1 MLGES
6 GGPRPAVFSEPMSPN
21 AGHQWGLHAREVL
34 QRAGHHRGAARDKLI
49 DLLSAQDCAL
59 SALEIEDSLR
69 RQGPV
74 ARASVY
80 RALELLHDHELVTRL
95 ELGDGVAR
103 YEPADPSG
111 QHHHHHM
118 ICEECGQ
125 LVPFDDAGLER
136 SISQLSRRL
145 GFSTKEHEVTLR
157 GNCADCQAAAA

>member
-1 MLGES
+1 MVGGLSPRS
-6 GGPRPAVFSEPMSPN
+6 GSILWAMSPDTSQ
-21 AGHQWGLHAREVL
+21 QWASHARAML

-59 SALEIEDSLR
+59 SALEIEDNLR

-103 YEPADPSG
+103 YEPADPDG
-111 QHHHHHM
+111 EHHHHHM
-118 ICEECGQ
+118 ICELCGQ
-125 LVPFDDAGLER
+125 LVPFDDAGLEK

-145 GFSTKEHEVTLR
+145 GFITKEHEVTLR
-157 GNCADCQAAAA
+157 GNCADCRAAA

>member
-1 MLGES
+1 MLGAMS
-6 GGPRPAVFSEPMSPN
+6 DPAGQAWAVN
-21 AGHQWGLHAREVL
+21 AREVL
-34 QRAGHHRGAARDKLI
+34 QRAGHHRGAARERLI
-49 DLLSAQDCAL
+49 DLLSDQDCAL
-59 SALEIEDSLR
+59 SALEIEDGLR

-111 QHHHHHM
+111 DHHHHHLL
-118 ICEECGQ
+118 CERCGQ

-136 SISQLSRRL
+136 SIRQLSRRL
-145 GFSTKEHEVTLR
+145 GFRTKEHEVTLR
-157 GNCADCQAAAA
+157 GRCPACF